1 MAVCFIDTETTG
13 LKAGEAEIIEIA
25 LVRCDGRRRETF
37 VTKVR
42 MDRPEKANAKA
53 LEINGYNEAD
63 WEGAPAF
70 AEVADKVAG
79 MLAGATVIAH
89 NTKFDVAMLRGDF
102 STKLGR
108 DLDIAEQADT
118 IDLCK
123 SFLKPLG
130 CENNKLDT
138 VRAFLNWPKD
148 GAHTALFD
156 AETCERLYRLLHNAG
171 WFTRTRI
178 KLCRRFG
185 WKV

>member
-1 MAVCFIDTETTG
+1 MAICFIDTETTG

-25 LVRCDGRRRETF
+25 LVRRSGFHREVF

-42 MDRPEKANAKA
+42 MDRPEKASAKA

-63 WEGAPAF
+63 WKDAPAF
-70 AEVADKVAG
+70 AEVADKVAS

-108 DLDIAEQADT
+108 DLDISEQVDT

-130 CENNKLDT
+130 LANNKLDT
-138 VRAFLNWPKD
+138 VREFLNWSKD

-156 AETCERLYRLLHNAG
+156 AETCERLYRLLRKAG
-171 WFTRTRI
+171 WYTRFVT
-178 KLCRRFG
+178 KVCRRFG